1 MVLKIFSR
9 RFEEIPENDEEE
21 YMEVNVMDTQE
32 KRPGKIGIRI
42 ERLND
47 FADTDRV
54 LKHIRE
60 GDIVFLNIKNLKD
73 KDMGELKRAVDKI
86 KKGVAANSGDIAGV
100 EQNWLILTPHYA
112 IVHR

>member
-1 MVLKIFSR
+1 MVLKFFSR
-9 RFEEIPENDEEE
+9 RPEEIPEYEEEE

-60 GDIVFLNIKNLKD
+60 GEIVFLNIKNLKD

-112 IVHR
+112 VVHR